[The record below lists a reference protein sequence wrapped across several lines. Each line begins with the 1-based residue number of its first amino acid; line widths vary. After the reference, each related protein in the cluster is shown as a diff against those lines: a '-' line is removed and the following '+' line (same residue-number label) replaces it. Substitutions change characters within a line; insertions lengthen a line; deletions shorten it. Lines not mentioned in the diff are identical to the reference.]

1 MHREMI
7 GELAD
12 EMSYSEKVFTN
23 QLFTGEEELFAS
35 KRCVSRLME
44 MRTEMYRAAPHR
56 PGMGHAGL
64 DTDCLEFDAPDIFD
78 VVQPDAVEV
87 NGSSTGST
95 AVADMAAKRGVPKF
109 SAKHFWGAGWWE
121 KVLSPK

>member
-44 MRTEMYRAAPHR
+44 MRTEVYRASPHR

-64 DTDCLEFDAPDIFD
+64 DNRCLDFDAPASFKADDSEGAETAD
-78 VVQPDAVEV
+78 VETVRTTVA
-87 NGSSTGST
+87 GSSGKS
-95 AVADMAAKRGVPKF
+95 AVPKF